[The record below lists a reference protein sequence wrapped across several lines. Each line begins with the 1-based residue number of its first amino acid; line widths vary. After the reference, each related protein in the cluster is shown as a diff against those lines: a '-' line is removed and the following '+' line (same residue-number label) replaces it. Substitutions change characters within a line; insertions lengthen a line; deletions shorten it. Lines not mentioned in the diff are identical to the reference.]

1 MNQPQSPPSQASSH
15 FQLEPIP
22 AAILVDKEVKRRDAL
37 ALLGACKT
45 GCKVIDDEVM
55 LGGFERGSVVGISAE
70 DEELGVQLG
79 LQTLAHSLCEGTVT
93 SGLLITPRPASIMLA
108 GLRDAVK
115 SELEAKRCTKDTI
128 KVKLRQ
134 CLERVMLSCVF
145 DMDGLWEALA
155 DLDCELVEEKDGAV
169 QDQGVTN
176 IRQDDTTY
184 QFNEIQDSQD
194 DDDEAFS
201 PIHQA
206 SQPLAEEP
214 RNKTQQHP
222 DVIVITHFSSLLTGL
237 FFRREKSAAHAAL
250 QLLNSHLRDLSRNL
264 SSKPLILLLN
274 STSAVSS
281 GPALVTATAA
291 SPAKHSQV
299 DPTLRSI
306 FNPPPLT
313 GYSARRTKPNFGLI
327 FTQLL
332 DLHLLCTK
340 VPKTRQDAEGA
351 VGQLPGDEI
360 ELVWIVEVLL
370 DELGVWEGHTGP
382 RSGREQRWAAVKVEK
397 GRIGQAIDDK
407 EPEAKIPDIS
417 DLYEVQSWAGL
428 RCPGGFGD
436 MNYSILDSMSKAG
449 SMMLCYVKL
458 EHIRFIS
465 DAQPANHISTAKR
478 PLLKPHRGLTLKL
491 HDLSRGAIA
500 KAFPTKM
507 PSSCKELREA
517 LAQCL
522 QESDCVMVERNSAA
536 DCLREPLVNT
546 LPLKCRQ
553 LKKGFGECKRGM
565 VDMRKRFRGNMPVA
579 YRTMEQAEEGQGY
592 QLYAG
597 RPAFAGGVKKTDGNE
612 PIPQDWREVENEKW
626 KAEQAAMEQ
635 QKK

>member
-1 MNQPQSPPSQASSH
+1 MNQPQSPPSQASPH

-22 AAILVDKEVKRRDAL
+22 AAILVDREVKRRDAL

-93 SGLLITPRPASIMLA
+93 SGLLITPRPASVMLA

-184 QFNEIQDSQD
+184 QFDEIQDSQD
-194 DDDEAFS
+194 DDDEALS

-214 RNKTQQHP
+214 CNKTQQHP

-274 STSAVSS
+274 STSAASS

-351 VGQLPGDEI
+351 VRQPPGDEI
-360 ELVWIVEVLL
+360 EL
-370 DELGVWEGHTGP
+370 
-382 RSGREQRWAAVKVEK
+382 
-397 GRIGQAIDDK
+397 
-407 EPEAKIPDIS
+407 
-417 DLYEVQSWAGL
+417 
-428 RCPGGFGD
+428 
-436 MNYSILDSMSKAG
+436 
-449 SMMLCYVKL
+449 
-458 EHIRFIS
+458 
-465 DAQPANHISTAKR
+465 PANHISTAKR

-626 KAEQAAMEQ
+626 KAEQAAMEK

>member
-1 MNQPQSPPSQASSH
+1 
-15 FQLEPIP
+15 
-22 AAILVDKEVKRRDAL
+22 
-37 ALLGACKT
+37 
-45 GCKVIDDEVM
+45 
-55 LGGFERGSVVGISAE
+55 
-70 DEELGVQLG
+70 
-79 LQTLAHSLCEGTVT
+79 
-93 SGLLITPRPASIMLA
+93 MLA

-115 SELEAKRCTKDTI
+115 SELEAKRCTKDTVKM
-128 KVKLRQ
+128 KVRQ
-134 CLERVMLSCVF
+134 CLEKVMLSCVF

-155 DLDCELVEEKDGAV
+155 DLDCEVIEEKDGAV
-169 QDQGVTN
+169 QDQGATN
-176 IRQDDTTY
+176 IGHHGTTY
-184 QFNEIQDSQD
+184 QFDEIQDSQD

-214 RNKTQQHP
+214 CNKTQQHP

-237 FFRREKSAAHAAL
+237 FSHREKSAAHAAL

-281 GPALVTATAA
+281 GPALATAA
-291 SPAKHSQV
+291 SPAKQSQV

-306 FNPPPLT
+306 FNPPPST

-340 VPKTRQDAEGA
+340 VPKTRQDAEG
-351 VGQLPGDEI
+351 VVRQLPGDEI
-360 ELVWIVEVLL
+360 EMVWVVEVLL
-370 DELGVWEGHTGP
+370 DELGVWKGYTGA

-397 GRIGQAIDDK
+397 GRIEQAIDER
-407 EPEAKIPDIS
+407 EPEAKIPNIS
-417 DLYEVQSWAGL
+417 DW
-428 RCPGGFGD
+428 
-436 MNYSILDSMSKAG
+436 N
-449 SMMLCYVKL
+449 YVKSKFGQAYDASVAL
-458 EHIRFIS
+458 EIQINYGILTLEQGIRS
-465 DAQPANHISTAKR
+465 RQPSQSYLDRKTT
-478 PLLKPHRGLTLKL
+478 LLKPHRGLTLKL

>member
-1 MNQPQSPPSQASSH
+1 MNPPQSPSSQASSH

-22 AAILVDKEVKRRDAL
+22 AAILVDKEVKRRDAN

-45 GCKVIDDEVM
+45 GCKVIDEEVM
-55 LGGFERGSVVGISAE
+55 LGGFERGCVVGISAE

-93 SGLLITPRPASIMLA
+93 SGLLITPRPGSVMLA

-115 SELEAKRCTKDTI
+115 SELEAKRCTKDTVR
-128 KVKLRQ
+128 VKLRQ
-134 CLERVMLSCVF
+134 CLEKVMLSCIF

-155 DLDCELVEEKDGAV
+155 DLDCKLVEEKDGAV
-169 QDQGVTN
+169 QGQGATN
-176 IRQDDTTY
+176 VGQHPDTTN
-184 QFNEIQDSQD
+184 QFDEIQDSQD
-194 DDDEAFS
+194 DDDVAFS
-201 PIHQA
+201 PIDQD

-214 RNKTQQHP
+214 CDETQQRP

-237 FFRREKSAAHAAL
+237 FFHREKSAAHAAL

-264 SSKPLILLLN
+264 SSRPLILLLN

-281 GPALVTATAA
+281 DPALATTTTTAA
-291 SPAKHSQV
+291 SPAKQTQV

-306 FNPPPLT
+306 FNPPQST

-351 VGQLPGDEI
+351 VRQLPGDEI

-370 DELGVWEGHTGP
+370 DELGVWEGHTGA
-382 RSGREQRWAAVKVEK
+382 RSGREQRWAAVKVER
-397 GRIGQAIDDK
+397 GRIRQAFDEKKPEDK
-407 EPEAKIPDIS
+407 LPDTS
-417 DLYEVQSWAGL
+417 DVRVA
-428 RCPGGFGD
+428 GGFGGRRSSAIGIRSATYPF
-436 MNYSILDSMSKAG
+436 YSRYTASQSYLDRK
-449 SMMLCYVKL
+449 
-458 EHIRFIS
+458 
-465 DAQPANHISTAKR
+465 TT
-478 PLLKPHRGLTLKL
+478 LLKPHRRLTLKL

-500 KAFPTKM
+500 KAFTSKM

-635 QKK
+635 QKKK

>member
-22 AAILVDKEVKRRDAL
+22 AAILVDREVKRRDAL

-93 SGLLITPRPASIMLA
+93 SGLLITPRPASVMLA

-184 QFNEIQDSQD
+184 QFDEIQDSQD
-194 DDDEAFS
+194 DDDEALS

-214 RNKTQQHP
+214 CNKTQQHP

-274 STSAVSS
+274 STSAASS

-351 VGQLPGDEI
+351 VRQLPGDEI

-407 EPEAKIPDIS
+407 EPEAKISDIS
-417 DLYEVQSWAGL
+417 D
-428 RCPGGFGD
+428 
-436 MNYSILDSMSKAG
+436 
-449 SMMLCYVKL
+449 
-458 EHIRFIS
+458 
-465 DAQPANHISTAKR
+465 PANHISTAKR

-626 KAEQAAMEQ
+626 KAEQAAMEK

>member
-1 MNQPQSPPSQASSH
+1 MNPPQSPPSQASSH

-22 AAILVDKEVKRRDAL
+22 AAILADKEVKRRDAI

-45 GCKVIDDEVM
+45 GCKVIDEEVM

-79 LQTLAHSLCEGTVT
+79 LQTLAHSLCEGMVT
-93 SGLLITPRPASIMLA
+93 NGLLITPRPASVMLA

-115 SELEAKRCTKDTI
+115 AELEANWCKKDTI
-128 KVKLRQ
+128 GMKLRE
-134 CLERVMLSCVF
+134 CLEKVMLSCVF
-145 DMDGLWEALA
+145 DMDGLWEVLA
-155 DLDCELVEEKDGAV
+155 DLDCELIEEKDDAL
-169 QDQGVTN
+169 QDQGATDVG
-176 IRQDDTTY
+176 QHDTVY
-184 QFNEIQDSQD
+184 QFDEIQDSQD

-206 SQPLAEEP
+206 SQPRVEKP
-214 RNKTQQHP
+214 YNKTQQHP

-237 FFRREKSAAHAAL
+237 FFHREKSAAHAAI

-264 SSKPLILLLN
+264 PSKPLILLLN

-281 GPALVTATAA
+281 GPALATVTTA
-291 SPAKHSQV
+291 SPARQSQI

-306 FNPPPLT
+306 FNPPPFT

-351 VGQLPGDEI
+351 VRQLAGDEI
-360 ELVWIVEVLL
+360 KMVWVVEVLL
-370 DELGVWEGHTGP
+370 DELGVWEGHRGA

-397 GRIGQAIDDK
+397 GRIGQAIEEK
-407 EPEAKIPDIS
+407 EPEAKTPNIS
-417 DLYEVQSWAGL
+417 DVPDEQAYISV
-428 RCPGGFGD
+428 
-436 MNYSILDSMSKAG
+436 ILTPD
-449 SMMLCYVKL
+449 
-458 EHIRFIS
+458 
-465 DAQPANHISTAKR
+465 
-478 PLLKPHRGLTLKL
+478 
-491 HDLSRGAIA
+491 
-500 KAFPTKM
+500 AFPG
-507 PSSCKELREA
+507 EA

-626 KAEQAAMEQ
+626 KAEQAAIEQ

>member
-1 MNQPQSPPSQASSH
+1 MNPSQSPPSQASSH

-22 AAILVDKEVKRRDAL
+22 AAILADKEVKRRDAI

-45 GCKVIDDEVM
+45 GCRVIDEEVM

-93 SGLLITPRPASIMLA
+93 SGLLITPRPASVMLA

-115 SELEAKRCTKDTI
+115 SELEAERGTKDTI
-128 KVKLRQ
+128 RVRLRQ
-134 CLERVMLSCVF
+134 CLEKVMLSCVF

-155 DLDCELVEEKDGAV
+155 DLDCEVVEEKDGAV
-169 QDQGVTN
+169 QDQDQGATD
-176 IRQDDTTY
+176 IRQHDTTY
-184 QFNEIQDSQD
+184 QFDEIQDSQD
-194 DDDEAFS
+194 DDDVAFS

-214 RNKTQQHP
+214 CNKTQQHP

-237 FFRREKSAAHAAL
+237 FFHREKSAAHAAL
-250 QLLNSHLRDLSRNL
+250 QLLSSHLRDLSRNL

-281 GPALVTATAA
+281 GPALATAA
-291 SPAKHSQV
+291 SPAKQSQV

-351 VGQLPGDEI
+351 VRQLPGDEI
-360 ELVWIVEVLL
+360 ELVWVVEVLF
-370 DELGVWEGHTGP
+370 DELGVWEACMSIILT
-382 RSGREQRWAAVKVEK
+382 
-397 GRIGQAIDDK
+397 
-407 EPEAKIPDIS
+407 PD
-417 DLYEVQSWAGL
+417 
-428 RCPGGFGD
+428 
-436 MNYSILDSMSKAG
+436 
-449 SMMLCYVKL
+449 
-458 EHIRFIS
+458 
-465 DAQPANHISTAKR
+465 
-478 PLLKPHRGLTLKL
+478 
-491 HDLSRGAIA
+491 
-500 KAFPTKM
+500 AFPG
-507 PSSCKELREA
+507 EA

-597 RPAFAGGVKKTDGNE
+597 RPAFASGVKKTDGNE

-635 QKK
+635 QKKK

>member
-1 MNQPQSPPSQASSH
+1 
-15 FQLEPIP
+15 
-22 AAILVDKEVKRRDAL
+22 
-37 ALLGACKT
+37 
-45 GCKVIDDEVM
+45 M
-55 LGGFERGSVVGISAE
+55 LGGFERGCVMGISAE

-79 LQTLAHSLCEGTVT
+79 LQTLAHSLCEGTVN
-93 SGLLITPRPASIMLA
+93 SGLLVTPRPASVMLA

-115 SELEAKRCTKDTI
+115 CELEAKRCTKDTI
-128 KVKLRQ
+128 RIKVRQ
-134 CLERVMLSCVF
+134 CLEKVMLSCVF

-155 DLDCELVEEKDGAV
+155 DLDCEVVEEKDGAV
-169 QDQGVTN
+169 QDQVAANMG
-176 IRQDDTTY
+176 QHDTTD
-184 QFNEIQDSQD
+184 QFDEIQDSQD
-194 DDDEAFS
+194 DVDEAFS

-206 SQPLAEEP
+206 SQLLAEKP
-214 RNKTQQHP
+214 CNKTQRHP

-237 FFRREKSAAHAAL
+237 FFHREKSAAHAVL

-281 GPALVTATAA
+281 GPALATAA
-291 SPAKHSQV
+291 SPAKQSQV

-306 FNPPPLT
+306 FNPPPLN

-340 VPKTRQDAEGA
+340 VPKTRQDSEGA
-351 VGQLPGDEI
+351 VRQLPGDEI
-360 ELVWIVEVLL
+360 EMVWVVEVLL
-370 DELGVWEGHTGP
+370 DELGVWEGHTGA

-397 GRIGQAIDDK
+397 GRIEQAIDER
-407 EPEAKIPDIS
+407 EPEAQIPNIS
-417 DLYEVQSWAGL
+417 D
-428 RCPGGFGD
+428 
-436 MNYSILDSMSKAG
+436 
-449 SMMLCYVKL
+449 
-458 EHIRFIS
+458 
-465 DAQPANHISTAKR
+465 
-478 PLLKPHRGLTLKL
+478 L

>member
-1 MNQPQSPPSQASSH
+1 MSPPQSPPSQASSH

-22 AAILVDKEVKRRDAL
+22 AAILVDKEVKRRDAI

-45 GCKVIDDEVM
+45 GCKVIDEDVM
-55 LGGFERGSVVGISAE
+55 LGGFERGCVMGISAE

-79 LQTLAHSLCEGTVT
+79 LQTLAHSLCEGTVH
-93 SGLLITPRPASIMLA
+93 SGLLVTPRPASVMLA

-128 KVKLRQ
+128 RMKVRQ
-134 CLERVMLSCVF
+134 CLEKVMLSCVF

-155 DLDCELVEEKDGAV
+155 DLDCEVVEEKDGAV
-169 QDQGVTN
+169 QGQGATN
-176 IRQDDTTY
+176 IGQHDKTY
-184 QFNEIQDSQD
+184 QFDEIRDSQD

-214 RNKTQQHP
+214 CKKTQQHP

-237 FFRREKSAAHAAL
+237 FFHREKSAAHAAL

-281 GPALVTATAA
+281 GPALATAA
-291 SPAKHSQV
+291 TPAKQSQV

-306 FNPPPLT
+306 FSQPPLT
-313 GYSARRTKPNFGLI
+313 SYSARRTKPNFGLI

-351 VGQLPGDEI
+351 VRQLPGDEI
-360 ELVWIVEVLL
+360 EMAWVVEVLL
-370 DELGVWEGHTGP
+370 DELGVWEGHTGA

-397 GRIGQAIDDK
+397 GRIEQAIDER
-407 EPEAKIPDIS
+407 EPEAKIPNMS
-417 DLYEVQSWAGL
+417 DVAKMPCNALYRALQ
-428 RCPGGFGD
+428 
-436 MNYSILDSMSKAG
+436 LDTGRYNAVE
-449 SMMLCYVKL
+449 CYYKL
-458 EHIRFIS
+458 ERIRSIF
-465 DAQPANHISTAKR
+465 R
-478 PLLKPHRGLTLKL
+478 PTTNQSYRDRKTTLLKPHRGLTLKL

-500 KAFPTKM
+500 KAFPAKM